1 MAIVLSH
8 TQFKG
13 KGSLGATYF
22 AQHYGRTI
30 QCQKPGPRQN
40 ASSRSE
46 KVVKQESLFG
56 MVSKFMSAH
65 AEDIKKSFNRVKYGS
80 QRNYFYKINKKGLQA
95 ALTPLVGTDA
105 SISEIENAIGFYAKE
120 NPTSIYKVKKTG
132 LDDEF
137 LTKMWDSEE
146 TPTKPEEGK
155 DEPPKEGGEGT
166 EPKPGD
172 EGYEGF
178 D

>member
-1 MAIVLSH
+1 MAVVLSH
-8 TQFKG
+8 TQYKG

-30 QCQKPGPRQN
+30 QCQKPGPRRN
-40 ASSRSE
+40 ASSRSQ

-65 AEDIKKSFNRVKYGS
+65 AEDINKSFNRVKYGS

-105 SISEIENAIGFYAKE
+105 SIAEIENAIGFYAKE
-120 NPTSIYKVKKTG
+120 NPTSIYRVKKTG

-155 DEPPKEGGEGT
+155 ENPPEEEEPGT
-166 EPKPGD
+166 KPKPGD
-172 EGYEGF
+172 DEFGGF

>member
-8 TQFKG
+8 TQFKS

-30 QCQKPGPRQN
+30 QCQKPGPRQ
-40 ASSRSE
+40 SSRSGE
-46 KVVKQESLFG
+46 VVKQESLFG
-56 MVSKFMSAH
+56 MVSKFMAAH
-65 AEDIKKSFNRVKYGS
+65 SEDINDSFNRVKYGS
-80 QRNYFYKINKKGLQA
+80 QRNYFYKVNKKGLQA

-105 SISEIENAIGFYAKE
+105 SIAEIENAIGFYAKE
-120 NPTSIYKVKKTG
+120 HPTSIYRVKKTG

-137 LTKMWDSEE
+137 LTKKWGSEE
-146 TPTKPEEGK
+146 TPTPPQEGS
-155 DEPPKEGGEGT
+155 GSGT
-166 EPKPGD
+166 GSGD
-172 EGYEGF
+172 GNLEGF

>member
-40 ASSRSE
+40 ASSRSQ

-65 AEDIKKSFNRVKYGS
+65 AEDIKTSFNRVKYGS
-80 QRNYFYKINKKGLQA
+80 QRNYFYKINKKGLQE
-95 ALTPLVGTDA
+95 ALTPLVGTNA
-105 SISEIENAIGFYAKE
+105 SIAEIENAIGFYAKE
-120 NPTSIYKVKKTG
+120 HPTSIYKVKKAG

-137 LTKMWDSEE
+137 LTKMWDSQE
-146 TPTKPEEGK
+146 TPTDPG
-155 DEPPKEGGEGT
+155 
-166 EPKPGD
+166 KPGD
-172 EGYEGF
+172 DQGEGF
-178 D
+178 DQ